1 MLFYSLEDESR
12 PTGTVVNIGLRR
24 ILCKMDTRGRT
35 VGLHPGDLRII
46 KKRKCAGQGRSRS

>member
-24 ILCKMDTRGRT
+24 ILCKMDTRQDCG
-35 VGLHPGDLRII
+35 I
-46 KKRKCAGQGRSRS
+46 ASRRLADH